1 MQIYGYMFQ
10 RICLKYNCVDV
21 QHMSFNHISNIWYMY
36 MIYTYQYMSKTYTVV
51 YCIKTYALYSM
62 NLEYQ
67 IKHTSNIK
75 SNAYITLH
83 TIKEQHLLY
92 RPNIIHSKTN
102 HRTPYLYIY
111 IAYIFILN
119 IYIFKCV
126 CMCIYIYICKY
137 NIIQI

>member
-1 MQIYGYMFQ
+1 
-10 RICLKYNCVDV
+10 
-21 QHMSFNHISNIWYMY
+21 MY

-75 SNAYITLH
+75 SNAYITHH

-92 RPNIIHSKTN
+92 RPNIIHSKTKPSY
-102 HRTPYLYIY
+102 TIFVYMY

-126 CMCIYIYICKY
+126 CMCIYIYIYMQIQHNSKY
-137 NIIQI
+137 D

>member
-1 MQIYGYMFQ
+1 
-10 RICLKYNCVDV
+10 
-21 QHMSFNHISNIWYMY
+21 MSFNHISNIWYMY

-67 IKHTSNIK
+67 IKHASNIK
-75 SNAYITLH
+75 SNAYITHH
-83 TIKEQHLLY
+83 TIKEQHVLY
-92 RPNIIHSKTN
+92 LPNIIHRKTN

-111 IAYIFILN
+111 IYCIYIYIYILN

-126 CMCIYIYICKY
+126 CMCKYIYIYMCKY
-137 NIIQI
+137 TIIQI

>member
-1 MQIYGYMFQ
+1 
-10 RICLKYNCVDV
+10 
-21 QHMSFNHISNIWYMY
+21 

-75 SNAYITLH
+75 SNAYITHH
-83 TIKEQHLLY
+83 TIKEQHVLY
-92 RPNIIHSKTN
+92 LPNIIHRKTN

-111 IAYIFILN
+111 ILH
-119 IYIFKCV
+119 
-126 CMCIYIYICKY
+126 IYIYIKY
-137 NIIQI
+137 IHFQMCMYV